1 MGWWIEKGSFFNA
14 VCLTIGNM
22 PGLPQE
28 LIDER
33 RPLFRVNLDPEELR
47 SKRALYLQRV
57 NAHVAWLAQV
67 LADGRNFIFGPDPS
81 AADLS
86 AYHPLWFAR
95 QNGGIEVNELIAFA
109 NVIDPWYNRV
119 AAIGHGKFSE
129 MTPEQAIEVARTSTP
144 SEPSEWSSE
153 AGNIGLKRGDWVSV
167 TPDDYGNPVYG
178 SILAWTPDEIVL
190 RHEDPSCG
198 KVNLR
203 FPRVGF
209 DVSPAEKQ
217 AA

>member
-1 MGWWIEKGSFFNA
+1 
-14 VCLTIGNM
+14 
-22 PGLPQE
+22 
-28 LIDER
+28 
-33 RPLFRVNLDPEELR
+33 
-47 SKRALYLQRV
+47 
-57 NAHVAWLAQV
+57 
-67 LADGRNFIFGPDPS
+67 
-81 AADLS
+81 LS

-95 QNGGIEVNELIAFA
+95 QNGGIEVNELIAFG
-109 NVIDPWYNRV
+109 NVIDPWYSRV

-129 MTPEQAIEVARTSTP
+129 MTPDQAIEIARTNTP
-144 SEPSEWSSE
+144 SESLEWTPE
-153 AGNIGLKRGDWVSV
+153 AQNVGLQRGDWVSV

-178 SILAWTPDEIVL
+178 SILAWTADEIVL

-198 KVNLR
+198 RVNLR